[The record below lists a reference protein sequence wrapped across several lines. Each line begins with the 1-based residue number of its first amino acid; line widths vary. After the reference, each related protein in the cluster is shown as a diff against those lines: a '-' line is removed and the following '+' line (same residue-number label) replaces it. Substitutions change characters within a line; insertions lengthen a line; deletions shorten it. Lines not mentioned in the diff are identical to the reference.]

1 MIFTAS
7 IGHLA
12 YTIVDDVV
20 DMFGGS
26 VGSIMRL
33 FCDSMDRA
41 IAIVDNINDILNGID
56 QAGTIGIVFGLF
68 GCRTQE
74 GIYIKVSVCMVDA
87 CRIDIQC

>member
-26 VGSIMRL
+26 VGSVMRL
-33 FCDSMDRA
+33 FSDSMDRA
-41 IAIVDNINDILNGID
+41 IGIVDSINDILNGID
-56 QAGTIGIVFGLF
+56 QASTVGIVFGLF
-68 GCRTQE
+68 GCRAQE
-74 GIYIKVSVCMVDA
+74 SIHIEVSVCMVDA
-87 CRIDIQC
+87 CCIDIQC